1 MKNLFLS
8 CLVVGVMGLA
18 FWAYTEN
25 YETKGKLDEVAQLNR
40 DIAEAQ
46 SRLRALK
53 AEWAYLNR
61 PERLLQLVNANF
73 DELKLLQLTAD
84 HFARLEQIPYPG
96 PDLGPITEPIE
107 VMNRESSRLTANLFG
122 HWRAYFRPEPPVKIP
137 IGLKMPIGASVS
149 RYSMNGFCAKL
160 RCACS

>member
-8 CLVVGVMGLA
+8 CLVIGVMGLA

-25 YETKGKLDEVAQLNR
+25 YETKGKLDEIAQLNR
-40 DIAEAQ
+40 DISEAH
-46 SRLRALK
+46 SRR
-53 AEWAYLNR
+53 R
-61 PERLLQLVNANF
+61 VNTNF

-107 VMNRESSRLTANLFG
+107 VMNRE
-122 HWRAYFRPEPPVKIP
+122 
-137 IGLKMPIGASVS
+137 ASP
-149 RYSMNGFCAKL
+149 
-160 RCACS
+160 

>member
-8 CLVVGVMGLA
+8 CLVIGVMGLA

-25 YETKGKLDEVAQLNR
+25 YETKGKLDEIAQLNR
-40 DIAEAQ
+40 DISEAH

-61 PERLLQLVNANF
+61 PERLLQLVNTNF

-107 VMNRESSRLTANLFG
+107 VMNRE
-122 HWRAYFRPEPPVKIP
+122 
-137 IGLKMPIGASVS
+137 ASP
-149 RYSMNGFCAKL
+149 
-160 RCACS
+160 